1 MPGQTKELVSLFDSL
16 DIEPYKKSVLR
27 QRYVTVLE
35 NFNRRATLYSI
46 MFYTS
51 RITMTVGSILVPAFL
66 SIQGNPVRDN
76 LYFAAWIISIL
87 VTVLNGF
94 VNLFK
99 IDKKYY
105 FIHMTLELLQSEGW
119 QYIGLTG
126 RYAPKDPPEPPNHEN
141 QFMAFFHMAEK
152 IKMRLVEEEYW
163 KFTDTSL
170 AGTTGNNHPMDGM
183 QTPVTQQ
190 GQLASLPAEQKNI
203 IEGWIDAMSKKS
215 VRGLARRES
224 ITLHARTMKNHHHS
238 PQILHSV
245 HVDGEESPAE
255 ISRTTTNFSMPVQ
268 SNMSEKATS
277 RATVVPESFS
287 RMQITTEENS
297 PPSS

>member
-1 MPGQTKELVSLFDSL
+1 MPGQMKELIALFDSL

-27 QRYVTVLE
+27 QRYVIVLE

-94 VNLFK
+94 VTIFK

-105 FIHMTLELLQSEGW
+105 FIHMTLELLHSEGW

-126 RYAPKDPPEPPNHEN
+126 RYAAKDLAEPPSHEN
-141 QFMAFFHMAEK
+141 QFMAFFHMSEK

-183 QTPVTQQ
+183 QTPQQ
-190 GQLASLPAEQKNI
+190 KQVPLEQFPQEQKAI
-203 IEGWIDAMSKKS
+203 IQGWVRAMNSKS
-215 VRGLARRES
+215 SISGLLPRRRTS
-224 ITLHARTMKNHHHS
+224 IS
-238 PQILHSV
+238 IPV
-245 HVDGEESPAE
+245 VDGEQTPRR
-255 ISRTTTNFSMPVQ
+255 IRRTSSSVEVSVRPEVY
-268 SNMSEKATS
+268 EKAS
-277 RATVVPESFS
+277 PRATVVQLPHQP
-287 RMQITTEENS
+287 MQSTTEEIFDD
-297 PPSS
+297 SSISRQGVKGM

>member
-35 NFNRRATLYSI
+35 NFHRRATLYSI

-126 RYAPKDPPEPPNHEN
+126 RYAPKDLPQSPTHEN
-141 QFMAFFHMAEK
+141 QFMAFFHMSEK

-183 QTPVTQQ
+183 QTPQQ
-190 GQLASLPAEQKNI
+190 KQVPLEHFPQEQKTI
-203 IEGWIDAMSKKS
+203 IEGWVRAMNAKSSVSGLLPRRRTSISIPRIDGEQTPSRIRRASSSVEVS
-215 VRGLARRES
+215 VRPE
-224 ITLHARTMKNHHHS
+224 
-238 PQILHSV
+238 V
-245 HVDGEESPAE
+245 
-255 ISRTTTNFSMPVQ
+255 
-268 SNMSEKATS
+268 SEKAS
-277 RATVVPESFS
+277 PRATVVQLPFQP
-287 RMQITTEENS
+287 MQHAAEEIYDDAAIS
-297 PPSS
+297 GKGF